1 MSGHFFYEL
10 WESMNQLIQTKM
22 GKRKRKFF
30 SCVCGLSDHI
40 SVLPSKFQVNPS
52 LLRFQVVLK
61 NLILLLYCIKNVM
74 PCPLLLTAFFIFVS
88 PRFSFLQSRFNL
100 LERLL
105 GWSTYSIRGNPP
117 EKSNYRGGWVEARG
131 WCYHDDHKVWGSPSL
146 PPSLPPPT
154 TDYQATV
161 SVSPPAWQNR
171 TTASPLVVTTYNT
184 ITMIAP
190 SSHSLRVVSLCA
202 ILISKM
208 KDLIKLCISTRTVLI
223 RHVLICFV
231 TSITLALIVWC
242 INQKFRL
249 KLKFKN

>member
-1 MSGHFFYEL
+1 MSCHAHCFSLPFL
-10 WESMNQLIQTKM
+10 
-22 GKRKRKFF
+22 F
-30 SCVCGLSDHI
+30 SCLQGFRSFRVVSICSRDC
-40 SVLPSKFQVNPS
+40 SAEVLIPLEET
-52 LLRFQVVLK
+52 LLRSQ
-61 NLILLLYCIKNVM
+61 I
-74 PCPLLLTAFFIFVS
+74 TEEDGW
-88 PRFSFLQSRFNL
+88 R
-100 LERLL
+100 LE
-105 GWSTYSIRGNPP
+105 GGVTMMTTKCEVPP
-117 EKSNYRGGWVEARG
+117 
-131 WCYHDDHKVWGSPSL
+131 PSL